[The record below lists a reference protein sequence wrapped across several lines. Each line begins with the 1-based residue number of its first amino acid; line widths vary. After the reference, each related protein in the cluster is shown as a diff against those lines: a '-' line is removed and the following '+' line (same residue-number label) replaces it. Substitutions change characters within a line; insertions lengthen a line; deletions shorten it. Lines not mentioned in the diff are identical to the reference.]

1 MAKTHLDIVSS
12 VLQDYADRG
21 VFGGMSRA
29 SLGRGQIAF
38 EFKWLYNRRFTMVF
52 DEKNSSL
59 RFKNCFA
66 AINSKSEEYD
76 ALKEFVKSRY
86 DKSLPAHR
94 RIDRGRAE
102 TSCTC
107 RGGGVSLVLKVKR
120 NQYRYGVGQ
129 LVNLLH
135 ESFLMLDQCFAE
147 YLYENY
153 DLPEE

>member
-12 VLQDYADRG
+12 VLQEYADRG

-29 SLGRGQIAF
+29 TLRKGVTAF
-38 EFKWLYNRRFTMVF
+38 EFKWLYNRRYTIVF
-52 DEKNSSL
+52 DEKNASL

-66 AINSKSEEYD
+66 ALDSKSEEYE
-76 ALKEFVKSRY
+76 ALKEFVTSKY

-94 RIDRGRAE
+94 RIDKGRAE
-102 TSCTC
+102 ASCTS
-107 RGGGVSLVLKVKR
+107 RGGGISLVLKVNR
-120 NQYRYGVGQ
+120 NQYKYGVGQ

-135 ESFLMLDQCFAE
+135 ESFLMLDRCYSE
-147 YLYENY
+147 YLYEHY